1 MVVRGKDSWEQCRKD
16 TQLDHKGKKKNSDVV
31 GGINVQFSLCSLPPV
46 EDITECSF
54 SSGMKMQ
61 QHVLNVYAQGS
72 PLDTYNV
79 TFSVATG
86 HIHTIY
92 VVCTRIQDSQKESR
106 SLA

>member
-1 MVVRGKDSWEQCRKD
+1 MSNFPYA
-16 TQLDHKGKKKNSDVV
+16 L
-31 GGINVQFSLCSLPPV
+31 SLM

-61 QHVLNVYAQGS
+61 QHVLNVYVRGS

-79 TFSVATG
+79 KFSVATS